1 MNDIT
6 NTPGNSPF
14 HSPPPT
20 LFESVSSVFQRMPAW
35 AFVSV
40 SLIGIFFLYQIVG
53 GTITFLLFGMD
64 MADSNVT
71 IVRLA
76 TMVGQVLF
84 ILIPTVILA
93 KLRFPGRTNVFRF
106 GDFHPGQLLLV
117 LVAVFALQ
125 QLLQGYLMLQ
135 EAVPLEL
142 PPVVQQFVD
151 QIKKLMEQMYRM
163 LTSADS
169 FPEFLFVVLVIA
181 VTPAI
186 CEEILFRGLIQTTLE
201 ESGTHDGGGSRPQR
215 GLTAAVIAGIVFGVY
230 HLNPFT
236 LIPLIVLGVYFG
248 FVVYRTQNIV
258 TSIAAHFFNNF
269 LACVVVYLQLDE
281 NFIAISPDKF
291 PDSETLLLNFALS
304 SVVFVAATY
313 YLVRITRRPA

>member
-1 MNDIT
+1 
-6 NTPGNSPF
+6 
-14 HSPPPT
+14 
-20 LFESVSSVFQRMPAW
+20 MPAW

-53 GTITFLLFGMD
+53 GAITFLLFGMD
-64 MADSNVT
+64 LADSNVA

-106 GDFHPGQLLLV
+106 GDFHPGQILLV

-142 PPVVQQFVD
+142 PPVVRQFVD

-201 ESGTHDGGGSRPQR
+201 ESGTQDGGVSLPQR
-215 GLTAAVIAGIVFGVY
+215 GLFAAVVAGIVFGVY

-291 PDSETLLLNFALS
+291 PDTDTLALNFILS
-304 SVVFVAATY
+304 AVVFVAATY

>member
-1 MNDIT
+1 
-6 NTPGNSPF
+6 
-14 HSPPPT
+14 
-20 LFESVSSVFQRMPAW
+20 MPAW